1 MATSKETRVRVEG
14 FSKIMASTAPRCS
27 LRFFGTRPLRFIA
40 AALSMMA
47 RSALRS
53 SASISM
59 KCLRD
64 MDVSTAGQSGVSQR
78 AAFQGDA
85 SGIEFAAGQVDL
97 RLAHDE
103 RRQEAHDIVAG
114 LHRQHLLG
122 AQRLEELLVRHLAFQ
137 PKHQSL
143 PAHLLDDLAM
153 LILERG

>member
-40 AALSMMA
+40 AALSMMV

-64 MDVSTAGQSGVSQR
+64 MDIRRSGVSQR

-85 SGIEFAAGQVDL
+85 SGIEFGACQVNL
-97 RLAHDE
+97 CLARDE
-103 RRQEAHDIVAG
+103 RRQEAHDIVAS
-114 LHRQHLLG
+114 LHREHLLG
-122 AQRLEELLVRHLAFQ
+122 
-137 PKHQSL
+137 
-143 PAHLLDDLAM
+143 
-153 LILERG
+153 